1 MIRVLVIGS
10 RGQVGTC
17 LVSQLTQR
25 ADVELFTF
33 DRQGLDITNS
43 NSVTSCVESVQPN
56 VIINAAAY
64 TAVDKAEQDSQQCYA
79 VNADAVESLA
89 KAASKVGALMLHIS
103 TDYVFD
109 GESDKPYTE
118 LDAENPQSVYG
129 KSKLEG
135 EKNVVVF
142 CSRYAVLRT
151 SWVFGEVGNNFVKTM
166 LRLSNTRDEIGVVDD
181 QVGAPTYAGDIASV
195 LITMMDKMLR
205 SDDDL
210 SGIYHYS
217 GAPYVSW
224 FQFAEEIFSNVASQ
238 IGSDKKIIVNPI
250 STHEYPTPAKRPPDT
265 RLDCRKIEKVFS
277 ITPSLW
283 QNALKN
289 MKAFQE

>member
-33 DRQGLDITNS
+33 DRQELDITNS
-43 NSVTSCVESVQPN
+43 NSVISCVESLQPN

-64 TAVDKAEQDSQQCYA
+64 TAVDKAEQDLQQCYA

-109 GESDKPYTE
+109 GKSDKPYTE

-135 EKNVVVF
+135 EKNVVAF

-166 LRLSNTRDEIGVVDD
+166 LRLSSTRDEIGVVDD

-217 GAPYVSW
+217 GTPYVSW
-224 FQFAEEIFSNVASQ
+224 FQFAEEIFSNIVSQ
-238 IGSDKKIIVNPI
+238 IGSDKKMVVNPI
-250 STHEYPTPAKRPPDT
+250 PTHEYPTPAKRPPDT

>member
-1 MIRVLVIGS
+1 MIKVLVIGS

-33 DRQGLDITNS
+33 DRQELDITNS
-43 NSVTSCVESVQPN
+43 NSVISCVESVQPN

-79 VNADAVESLA
+79 VNADAVKSLA

-103 TDYVFD
+103 TDYVFH

-135 EKNVVVF
+135 EKNVVAF

-166 LRLSNTRDEIGVVDD
+166 LRLSSTRDEIGVVDD

-217 GAPYVSW
+217 GTPYVSW

-238 IGSDKKIIVNPI
+238 IGSDKKIVVNPI
-250 STHEYPTPAKRPPDT
+250 PTHEYPTPAKRPPDT
-265 RLDCRKIEKVFS
+265 RLDCRKIGKVFS

-289 MKAFQE
+289 IKAFQE

>member
-33 DRQGLDITNS
+33 DRQELDITNS
-43 NSVTSCVESVQPN
+43 NSVISCVESVQPN

-89 KAASKVGALMLHIS
+89 KAASKVDALMLHIS

-109 GESDKPYTE
+109 GESDKPYKE

-135 EKNVVVF
+135 EKNVVAF

-151 SWVFGEVGNNFVKTM
+151 SWVFGEVGKNFVKTM

-217 GAPYVSW
+217 GTPYVSW

-238 IGSDKKIIVNPI
+238 IDSDKKIVVNPI
-250 STHEYPTPAKRPPDT
+250 PTDEYPTPAKRPAFSLMDKHNMAIGVHW
-265 RLDCRKIEKVFS
+265 RKQLSVMLTMLINE
-277 ITPSLW
+277 
-283 QNALKN
+283 Q
-289 MKAFQE
+289 

>member
-33 DRQGLDITNS
+33 DRQELDITDS
-43 NSVTSCVESVQPN
+43 NSVISCVESVQPN

-109 GESDKPYTE
+109 GESNKPYTE

-135 EKNVVVF
+135 EKNVVAF

-217 GAPYVSW
+217 GTPYVSW

-238 IGSDKKIIVNPI
+238 IGSDKKIVVNPI
-250 STHEYPTPAKRPPDT
+250 PTHEYPTPAKRPPDT

-289 MKAFQE
+289 IEAFQE

>member
-1 MIRVLVIGS
+1 MIRVLVTGS

-33 DRQGLDITNS
+33 DRQELDITNS

-135 EKNVVVF
+135 EKNVVAF

-217 GAPYVSW
+217 GDPYVSW
-224 FQFAEEIFSNVASQ
+224 FQFAEQIFSNVASQ
-238 IGSDKKIIVNPI
+238 IGSDKKIVVNPI
-250 STHEYPTPAKRPPDT
+250 PTHEYPTPAKRPPDT

-289 MKAFQE
+289 IKAFQE

>member
-25 ADVELFTF
+25 VDVELFTF
-33 DRQGLDITNS
+33 DRQELDITNS
-43 NSVTSCVESVQPN
+43 NSVISCVESVQPN

-129 KSKLEG
+129 KSKLGG
-135 EKNVVVF
+135 EKNVVAF

-166 LRLSNTRDEIGVVDD
+166 LRLSSTRDEIGVVDD

-217 GAPYVSW
+217 GTPYVSW

-238 IGSDKKIIVNPI
+238 IGSDKKIVVNPI
-250 STHEYPTPAKRPPDT
+250 PTHEYPTPAKRPPDT

-289 MKAFQE
+289 IKAFQE

>member
-1 MIRVLVIGS
+1 MIRVVVIGS

-33 DRQGLDITNS
+33 DRQELDITDS
-43 NSVTSCVESVQPN
+43 NSVTSCVESVQPH

-79 VNADAVESLA
+79 VNADAVENLA
-89 KAASKVGALMLHIS
+89 KAASKVDALMLHIS

-109 GESDKPYTE
+109 GESDKPYKE

-135 EKNVVVF
+135 EKNVVAF

-166 LRLSNTRDEIGVVDD
+166 LRLSSTRDEIGVVDD

-238 IGSDKKIIVNPI
+238 IGSDKKIVVNPI
-250 STHEYPTPAKRPPDT
+250 PTHEYPTPAKRPPDT

-289 MKAFQE
+289 IKAFQE

>member
-1 MIRVLVIGS
+1 MIKVLVIGS

-33 DRQGLDITNS
+33 DRQELDITNS
-43 NSVTSCVESVQPN
+43 NSVISCVESVQPN

-135 EKNVVVF
+135 EKNVVAF

-166 LRLSNTRDEIGVVDD
+166 LRLSSTRDEIGVVDD

-217 GAPYVSW
+217 GTPYVSW

-238 IGSDKKIIVNPI
+238 IGSDKKIVVNPI
-250 STHEYPTPAKRPPDT
+250 PTHEYPTPAKRPPDT

-289 MKAFQE
+289 IKAFQE

>member
-33 DRQGLDITNS
+33 DRQELDITNS
-43 NSVTSCVESVQPN
+43 NSVISCVESVQPN

-64 TAVDKAEQDSQQCYA
+64 TAVDKAEQDLQQCYA

-109 GESDKPYTE
+109 GKSDKPYTE

-135 EKNVVVF
+135 EKNVVAF

-151 SWVFGEVGNNFVKTM
+151 SWVFGEVGNNFVKTI
-166 LRLSNTRDEIGVVDD
+166 LRLSSTRDEIGVVDD

-217 GAPYVSW
+217 GTPYVSW
-224 FQFAEEIFSNVASQ
+224 FQFAEEISSNIVSQ
-238 IGSDKKIIVNPI
+238 IGSDKEMVVNPI
-250 STHEYPTPAKRPPDT
+250 PTHEYPTPAKRPPDT

>member
-33 DRQGLDITNS
+33 DRQELDITNS

-250 STHEYPTPAKRPPDT
+250 PTHEYPTPAKRPPDT

>member
-33 DRQGLDITNS
+33 DRQELDITNS
-43 NSVTSCVESVQPN
+43 NSVISCVESVQPN

-64 TAVDKAEQDSQQCYA
+64 TAVDKAEQDLQQCYA

-109 GESDKPYTE
+109 GKSDKPYTE

-135 EKNVVVF
+135 EKNVVAF

-166 LRLSNTRDEIGVVDD
+166 LRLSSTRDEISVVDD

-195 LITMMDKMLR
+195 LITMMEKMLR

-217 GAPYVSW
+217 GTPYVSW
-224 FQFAEEIFSNVASQ
+224 FQFAEEIFSNIVSQ
-238 IGSDKKIIVNPI
+238 IGSDKKVVVNPI
-250 STHEYPTPAKRPPDT
+250 PTHEYPTPAKRPPDT

>member
-33 DRQGLDITNS
+33 DRQELDITNS
-43 NSVTSCVESVQPN
+43 NSVISCVESVQPN

-64 TAVDKAEQDSQQCYA
+64 TAVDKAEQDLQQCYA

-109 GESDKPYTE
+109 GKSDKPYTE

-135 EKNVVVF
+135 EKNVVAF

-166 LRLSNTRDEIGVVDD
+166 LRLSSTRDEIGVVDD

-195 LITMMDKMLR
+195 LITMMEKMLR

-217 GAPYVSW
+217 GTPYVSW
-224 FQFAEEIFSNVASQ
+224 FQFAEEIFSNIVSQ
-238 IGSDKKIIVNPI
+238 IGSDKKMVVNPI
-250 STHEYPTPAKRPPDT
+250 PTHEYPTPAKRPPDT

>member
-25 ADVELFTF
+25 VDVELFTF
-33 DRQGLDITNS
+33 DWQELDITNS
-43 NSVTSCVESVQPN
+43 NSVISCVESVQPN

-64 TAVDKAEQDSQQCYA
+64 TAVDKAEQDLQQCYA

-109 GESDKPYTE
+109 GKSDKPYTE

-135 EKNVVVF
+135 EKNVVAF

-166 LRLSNTRDEIGVVDD
+166 LRLSSTRDEISVVDD

-195 LITMMDKMLR
+195 LITMMEKMLR

-217 GAPYVSW
+217 GTPYVSW
-224 FQFAEEIFSNVASQ
+224 FQFAEEIFSNIVSQ
-238 IGSDKKIIVNPI
+238 IGSDKKVVVNPI
-250 STHEYPTPAKRPPDT
+250 PTHEYPTPAKRPPDT